1 MSAQTKARTR
11 MFARVLGPYLVI
23 VTVTAVARGS
33 RMQTVLSEFSSNSV
47 LPWVT
52 GAFVLLSGLVIV
64 ALHQHWRGP
73 AAVIVSVLGWLTA
86 LKGLFLLTFP
96 QTYISFADFA
106 VDGLVWWRAGFA
118 VTALI
123 GLYLAYVGWTPAS
136 SHSTAQRASSTPDL
150 PRAA

>member
-1 MSAQTKARTR
+1 

>member
-1 MSAQTKARTR
+1 MSAQTEARTR